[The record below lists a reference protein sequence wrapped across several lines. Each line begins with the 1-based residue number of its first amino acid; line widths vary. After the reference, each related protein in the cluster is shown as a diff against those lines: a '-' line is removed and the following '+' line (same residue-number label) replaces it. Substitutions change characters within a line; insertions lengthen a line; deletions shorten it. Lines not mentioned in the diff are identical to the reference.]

1 MSAMAAASFT
11 GHRAACALHLERR
24 SLERGLVL
32 GTDDIARLESM
43 LERMRPVFEREGET
57 RYRLTVKR
65 HHERIHV
72 VYDTW
77 LQCLVTAYPTHSTP
91 VTEKQTP

>member
-1 MSAMAAASFT
+1 MSEMAAASINS
-11 GHRAACALHLERR
+11 HREACTAHLERR
-24 SLERGLVL
+24 SVERGLDL
-32 GTDDIARLESM
+32 KPDDIGRLESM

-65 HHERIHV
+65 HHGRIHV

-77 LQCLVTAYPTHSTP
+77 LKCLVTAYPPRSDGAGDGR
-91 VTEKQTP
+91 